1 MVDMKSWSIAVL
13 ALALLSV
20 TRPAVGREIV
30 DMAGRHVTIPDK
42 IAKVYGSS
50 PPVTLLLY
58 ALAPDYMIGL
68 NTPYATN
75 EPKLLRK
82 DVAALPALGSQAG
95 MGRQFNPEEVVSR
108 RPDLVI
114 AWLDRFV
121 DTAKAEASFAKIGL
135 PVVFIKLD
143 TLAEYPAAFRF
154 LGALFD
160 RTDRAEQLA
169 RYIETAQ
176 ARVAKAVDVVPS
188 AQRLR
193 VYYAEG
199 PDGLAT
205 ECDKSFH
212 AEPITLAGGDNVRHC
227 ASSTHVGMEKISLE
241 QVIALKPDL
250 ILAQD
255 RTFAKGVLTNANWR
269 NVPAVAQKR
278 VVYVPHAPFNWLDRP
293 PSYMRAL
300 GVQWLANLFYP
311 SRYAFDLNAE
321 ARTFYKLF
329 LGVEIDDG
337 DITRI
342 MN

>member
-1 MVDMKSWSIAVL
+1 MKRWSIAL
-13 ALALLSV
+13 LALLLIYSAAP
-20 TRPAVGREIV
+20 PAAGREII

-58 ALAPDYMIGL
+58 ALAPEYMVGL
-68 NTPYATN
+68 NTPYVTT

-82 DVAALPALGSQAG
+82 EIAALPALGSQSG
-95 MGRQFNPEEVVSR
+95 MGRQFNPEEVLSR

-121 DTAKAEASFAKIGL
+121 DTAKAEASFTKIGL
-135 PVVFIKLD
+135 PVVFIQLD

-160 RTDRAEQLA
+160 RKDKAEELA

-176 ARVAKAVDVVPS
+176 ARVAKAVGDILP

-212 AEPITLAGGDNVRHC
+212 AEPIALAGGDNVRRC
-227 ASSTHVGMEKISLE
+227 EQSTHIGMEKISLE
-241 QVIALKPDL
+241 QLIALRPEL

-255 RTFAKGVLTNANWR
+255 RAFAKSVLENANWR
-269 NVPAVAQKR
+269 NVPAVAQRR

-311 SRYAFDLNAE
+311 SRYPLDLNAE
-321 ARTFYKLF
+321 TKTFYKLF
-329 LGVEIDDG
+329 LGVEIDNADLA
-337 DITRI
+337 RI

>member
-1 MVDMKSWSIAVL
+1 MKRWSIALLAFVL
-13 ALALLSV
+13 IYSAAPPV
-20 TRPAVGREIV
+20 AGREII

-58 ALAPDYMIGL
+58 ALAPEYMIGL
-68 NTPYATN
+68 NTPYAST
-75 EPKLLRK
+75 ESKLLRK
-82 DVAALPALGSQAG
+82 EIAALPALGSQSG
-95 MGRQFNPEEVVSR
+95 MGRQLNPEEVLSR

-121 DTAKAEASFAKIGL
+121 DAAKAEASFTKIGL

-160 RTDRAEQLA
+160 RKDKAEELA

-176 ARVAKAVDVVPS
+176 ARVAKAVGDIPP
-188 AQRLR
+188 ALRMR

-212 AEPITLAGGDNVRHC
+212 AEPIALAGGDNVRHC
-227 ASSTHVGMEKISLE
+227 EQSTHIGMEKISLE
-241 QVIALKPDL
+241 QLIALRPEL

-255 RTFAKGVLTNANWR
+255 RAFAKNVLEDANWR
-269 NVPAVAQKR
+269 NVPAVAKRR

-311 SRYAFDLNAE
+311 SRYPLDLNAE
-321 ARTFYKLF
+321 TKTFYKLF
-329 LGVEIDDG
+329 LGVEIDDA
-337 DITRI
+337 DIARI
-342 MN
+342 MD

>member
-1 MVDMKSWSIAVL
+1 MMQRFV
-13 ALALLSV
+13 ALLVASALISAAAF
-20 TRPAVGREIV
+20 PAAGREIV
-30 DMAGRHVTIPDK
+30 DMAGRRVTIPDK
-42 IAKVYGSS
+42 ISKVYGSS

-58 ALAPDYMIGL
+58 ALAPEYMIGL
-68 NTPYATN
+68 NTPYATT
-75 EPKLLRK
+75 EPKLLRQEI
-82 DVAALPALGSQAG
+82 AALPALGSQSG
-95 MGRQFNPEEVVSR
+95 MGRQFNPEEVLSR
-108 RPDLVI
+108 QPQLVI

-121 DTAKAEASFAKIGL
+121 DTAKAEVSFAKIGL

-154 LGALFD
+154 LGSLLD
-160 RTDRAEQLA
+160 RREKAEELA

-176 ARVAKAVDVVPS
+176 ARVGKAVGDIPS
-188 AQRLR
+188 TERIR

-212 AEPITLAGGDNVRHC
+212 AEPIALAGGDNVRRC
-227 ASSTHVGMEKISLE
+227 EQSTHMGMEKIGLE
-241 QVIALKPDL
+241 QIIALRPQL

-255 RTFAKGVLTNANWR
+255 KSFARSVLRNDSWR
-269 NVPAVAQKR
+269 NVPAVAQGR

-311 SRYAFDLNAE
+311 SRYPLDLNAE
-321 ARTFYKLF
+321 AKRFYKLF
-329 LGVEIDDG
+329 LGVEIDDA
-337 DITRI
+337 DIARI

>member
-1 MVDMKSWSIAVL
+1 MTQRLV
-13 ALALLSV
+13 ALLAFALISEV
-20 TRPAVGREIV
+20 AFPAAGREIV

-42 IAKVYGSS
+42 IAKAYGSS

-58 ALAPDYMIGL
+58 ALAPEYMIGL
-68 NTPYATN
+68 NTPYATT

-82 DVAALPALGSQAG
+82 EITALPALGSQSG
-95 MGRQFNPEEVVSR
+95 MGRQCNPEEVLSR

-121 DTAKAEASFAKIGL
+121 DTAKAEASFTKIGL
-135 PVVFIKLD
+135 PVVFIRLD

-160 RTDRAEQLA
+160 RKEKAEELA

-176 ARVAKAVDVVPS
+176 ARVAKALGDIPPARRV
-188 AQRLR
+188 R

-227 ASSTHVGMEKISLE
+227 EQSTHMGMEKIGLE
-241 QVIALKPDL
+241 QIIALQPEL

-255 RTFAKGVLTNANWR
+255 KTFAQSVLRNANWR

-311 SRYAFDLNAE
+311 SRYPLDLNAE
-321 ARTFYKLF
+321 TKKFYKLF
-329 LGVEIDDG
+329 LGVEIDDA
-337 DITRI
+337 DVARI